1 MKKLFFILLLFFI
14 ACDKQ
19 GDMRLEQERNN
30 ARIVKEL
37 QAKTPLSE
45 STIEELGEMLEL
57 MGRGDELL
65 STTVDVLKKESLS
78 TMSLCGMNRDE
89 IKEDTLL
96 YFLNFVN
103 GGYAILDARNDDD
116 PIIAITERGAMNA
129 EAFQG
134 KDSMNFINHLIMSY
148 ILDENRPEEVDD
160 DLRAPVTKASPPAG
174 NWKVA
179 EQYGPLLRT
188 KWHQGAPFN
197 ELFSNM
203 LVGCTSL
210 AMAQVVA
217 YKQFPKLNQFP
228 YSNLISN
235 WSQIS
240 SKPEP
245 TTPDEWKFL
254 KHYLRSISDRCGTEF
269 DEEKGGGSSD
279 KKLARAMRTLKYN
292 SVMIRPYA
300 ISTIKNMISLNKP
313 VFISGYRMQ
322 KGREVG
328 HNWIIDGYRKY
339 KKGASVRNYVNC
351 VIGWQDYAAFDG
363 WYRSGLF
370 DPYNREVIN
379 DSDAPNRYKS
389 LNLITYAN
397 PN

>member
-197 ELFSNM
+197 ELFSN
-203 LVGCTSL
+203 SL
-210 AMAQVVA
+210 
-217 YKQFPKLNQFP
+217 
-228 YSNLISN
+228 
-235 WSQIS
+235 
-240 SKPEP
+240 
-245 TTPDEWKFL
+245 
-254 KHYLRSISDRCGTEF
+254 
-269 DEEKGGGSSD
+269 
-279 KKLARAMRTLKYN
+279 
-292 SVMIRPYA
+292 
-300 ISTIKNMISLNKP
+300 
-313 VFISGYRMQ
+313 
-322 KGREVG
+322 
-328 HNWIIDGYRKY
+328 
-339 KKGASVRNYVNC
+339 
-351 VIGWQDYAAFDG
+351 
-363 WYRSGLF
+363 
-370 DPYNREVIN
+370 
-379 DSDAPNRYKS
+379 
-389 LNLITYAN
+389 
-397 PN
+397 